1 MDADQQRWGI
11 LWAVERSARYH
22 DRRRAFFDFWHRLT
36 AGLSLIFASAAAAS
50 LLNATGR
57 GVALGAAFV
66 IAVLSAV
73 DLVVGTAERA
83 RKHDDLRRRFIGLL
97 RRIQPNEDPTPET
110 LATWADER
118 LSIELDEP
126 PIYRALD
133 LLCENELA
141 VANGLRRRV
150 PLAWYERCTA
160 NWLRWS
166 NLASRLPPPV
176 ANDES
181 PSGVAP
187 SPISEAGR
195 DANA

>member
-1 MDADQQRWGI
+1 MDADQQRWGT

-36 AGLSLIFASAAAAS
+36 AGLSLIFASAAAAT
-50 LLNATGR
+50 LLNATGHS
-57 GVALGAAFV
+57 VALGAAFIV
-66 IAVLSAV
+66 AVLSAV

-97 RRIQPNEDPTPET
+97 RCIQSDEDLVPET
-110 LATWADER
+110 LAAWADER

-141 VANGLRRRV
+141 VAKSLPPRV
-150 PLAWYERCTA
+150 HLTRFERLTA
-160 NWLRWS
+160 QWVRWE
-166 NLASRLPPPV
+166 NLASRLPPTPV
-176 ANDES
+176 AGD
-181 PSGVAP
+181 G
-187 SPISEAGR
+187 
-195 DANA
+195 